1 MNKDASDIAWWPI
14 LMNNFES
21 QKTNIRRWVVF
32 AIRTPRAGS
41 ESLVSDVRRAI
52 WSVDANLPIADV
64 RTEAFLYNRSMGRTS
79 FTLVMLALAAG
90 IALLLGLVGLYGVV
104 AYSATQRRRE
114 IGIRIAMGAQRNDIT
129 GLFVREGLL
138 LAGCG
143 IVCGVAVAFG
153 VTRLLASL
161 LFQTSPLDPLTYAS
175 ACVALCGAAALASYV
190 PSRRTASVNPVEA
203 LRAE

>member
-1 MNKDASDIAWWPI
+1 MA
-14 LMNNFES
+14 
-21 QKTNIRRWVVF
+21 
-32 AIRTPRAGS
+32 
-41 ESLVSDVRRAI
+41 
-52 WSVDANLPIADV
+52 
-64 RTEAFLYNRSMGRTS
+64 RTS
-79 FTLVMLALAAG
+79 FTLAMLGLAAG

-114 IGIRIAMGAQRNDIT
+114 IGIRIAMGAQRKDIT
-129 GLFVREGLL
+129 GLFVRQGLL

-143 IVCGVAVAFG
+143 VVCGLAVALG

-161 LFQTSPLDPLTYAS
+161 LFHTSPLDPVTYTG

>member
-1 MNKDASDIAWWPI
+1 
-14 LMNNFES
+14 
-21 QKTNIRRWVVF
+21 
-32 AIRTPRAGS
+32 
-41 ESLVSDVRRAI
+41 
-52 WSVDANLPIADV
+52 
-64 RTEAFLYNRSMGRTS
+64 
-79 FTLVMLALAAG
+79 MLALAAG

-143 IVCGVAVAFG
+143 IVCGVAVALG

-161 LFQTSPLDPLTYAS
+161 LFHTSPMDPLTYTCAG
-175 ACVALCGAAALASYV
+175 VALCGAAALASYV
-190 PSRRTASVNPVEA
+190 PSRRTASLNPVEA